1 MRVLY
6 RLICV
11 RGALW
16 SLRIAR
22 MLAEHPAVPP
32 YYNQAAP
39 STSSSIRENMISRSL
54 QGFAL
59 AILFAAT
66 VQAQQPNSSVGQRK
80 LVIVGAAL
88 FMPLMTDISRRFE
101 GLNPGVRIELRLTG
115 VAEGLSIVRAGAA
128 DIAMLQRGL
137 QNGERNLFGHPI
149 ARDGVAILVNGDNP
163 VKNLASRDLI
173 GILTGRIA
181 NWKSLGGRDAPVKLA
196 WRTGEGSTYFI
207 LEYLKLKREQIGPN
221 IVVTDNDDAI
231 RFAAS
236 EPNAVTIASVA
247 SSERSVKAGTVI
259 KLLTFEGI
267 PAASRTIQNHAYPL
281 SRPLLLVTRAVPEGL
296 QKRFIDY
303 SGSPR
308 VLDLQLKYGF
318 VPYQE

>member
-1 MRVLY
+1 
-6 RLICV
+6 
-11 RGALW
+11 
-16 SLRIAR
+16 
-22 MLAEHPAVPP
+22 
-32 YYNQAAP
+32 
-39 STSSSIRENMISRSL
+39 MISRSL

-221 IVVTDNDDAI
+221 IVVTDNDDA
-231 RFAAS
+231 
-236 EPNAVTIASVA
+236 VTIASVA